1 VLKYWHKKYPQVR
14 LSLVVDN
21 LRSVSRN
28 LNDLGFDPSV
38 YSMHHRLVSKAAI
51 NYLHTRK
58 IRVIPWTVNDSDAI
72 TKLRVMGVDGVI
84 TDYPDKTFQLGLGV
98 KKPASG
104 KSGGK
109 NSRKN

>member
-1 VLKYWHKKYPQVR
+1 
-14 LSLVVDN
+14 
-21 LRSVSRN
+21 
-28 LNDLGFDPSV
+28 
-38 YSMHHRLVSKAAI
+38 M
-51 NYLHTRK
+51 
-58 IRVIPWTVNDSDAI
+58 
-72 TKLRVMGVDGVI
+72 KLRVMGVDGVI